1 MKFSYT
7 KVEGFE
13 PAIIGIRLNMS
24 KDFKDAVS
32 KIDGKMWANAE
43 HTAGVFIIGPND
55 MRICKAL
62 INADN
67 SQKVAGEPNSKFL
80 QMIEV
85 WVCIEAPL
93 CFWKEADTYR
103 HSVKSSTSTMH
114 RIQKYVIDE
123 TCFEP
128 KPNGKISNL
137 IDIQKLEEARQKY
150 NETHDKDVWYDLI
163 YGLGDSWLQTR
174 MWHFNYATLRNICK
188 WREGHKQNCWSGKD
202 NQEMEN
208 FISWAKTLPYADQ
221 LIFDSTEEYNI
232 ENELQKQLGWSV
244 E

>member
-1 MKFSYT
+1 MRFTYT

-13 PAIIGIRLNMS
+13 PAIIGVRLNMS
-24 KDFKDAVS
+24 KNFEDAVS
-32 KIDGKMWANAE
+32 KMDSEWETHLNYNNDEVYTTYA
-43 HTAGVFIIGPND
+43 IGPED
-55 MRICKAL
+55 LRICKNL
-62 INADN
+62 IAADEKKNAG
-67 SQKVAGEPNSKFL
+67 QPNSKFL

-85 WVCIEAPL
+85 WVCVEAPL
-93 CFWKEADTYR
+93 AYWKEADTYR

-128 KPNGKISNL
+128 KPNGKISSL
-137 IDIQKLEEARQKY
+137 IDIQKLEEARQKF

-202 NQEMEN
+202 NPKMEN
-208 FISWAKTLPYADQ
+208 FITWAKTLPYANNF
-221 LIFDSTEEYNI
+221 LFDEVINGKD
-232 ENELQKQLGWSV
+232 L
-244 E
+244 

>member
-1 MKFSYT
+1 MRFTYT

-24 KDFKDAVS
+24 KDYEDAVT
-32 KIDGKMWANAE
+32 KMDSMLSM
-43 HTAGVFIIGPND
+43 GGRRIGPED
-55 MRICKAL
+55 MRICKNL
-62 INADN
+62 IKADESKNAG
-67 SQKVAGEPNSKFL
+67 QPNSKFL

-85 WVCIEAPL
+85 WVCVEAPL

-114 RIQKYVIDE
+114 RIGKYIIDE

-128 KPNGKISNL
+128 KPTTGKISSL
-137 IDIQKLEEARQKY
+137 IDVQKLEEARQKY
-150 NETHDKDVWYDLI
+150 NETHDKDIWYDLI

-188 WREGHKQNCWSGKD
+188 WREGHKQNCWSGMD
-202 NQEMEN
+202 NPEMEN
-208 FISWAKTLPYADQ
+208 FIAWAKELPYADEF
-221 LIFDSTEEYNI
+221 IFDER
-232 ENELQKQLGWSV
+232 
-244 E
+244 

>member
-13 PAIIGIRLNMS
+13 PAIIGLRLPMS
-24 KDFKDAVS
+24 KDYEDAKSKSDSKFYPHIKISDGTASPVDFEIGKD
-32 KIDGKMWANAE
+32 DL
-43 HTAGVFIIGPND
+43 
-55 MRICKAL
+55 RICKNL
-62 INADN
+62 IKADEGK
-67 SQKVAGEPNSKFL
+67 SAGQPNSKFL

-93 CFWKEADTYR
+93 CFWREADTYR
-103 HSVKSSTSTMH
+103 HSVKNSTSTMH

-128 KPNGKISNL
+128 KPSGKISRL
-137 IDIQKLEEARQKY
+137 IDIQKLEETRQIY

-188 WREGHKQNCWSGKD
+188 WREEHKQNTWSGKD
-202 NQEMEN
+202 NPEMEN
-208 FISWAKTLPYADQ
+208 FIAWAKELPYADEF
-221 LIFDSTEEYNI
+221 IFDKE
-232 ENELQKQLGWSV
+232 
-244 E
+244 

>member
-1 MKFSYT
+1 MRFTYT

-13 PAIIGIRLNMS
+13 PAILGVHLNMS
-24 KDFKDAVS
+24 KDYYDAVS
-32 KIDGKMWANAE
+32 KIDSGKNE
-43 HTAGVFIIGPND
+43 DGFIFGEND
-55 MRICKAL
+55 LRICKNC
-62 INADN
+62 IKADGA
-67 SQKVAGEPNSKFL
+67 KKTAGEPNSKFL

-114 RIQKYVIDE
+114 RIGKYIIDE

-128 KPNGKISNL
+128 KPTNGKISSL
-137 IDIQKLEEARQKY
+137 IDVQKLEEARQKF

-174 MWHFNYATLRNICK
+174 MWHFNYSTLRNICQ
-188 WREGHKQNCWSGKD
+188 WRLHHKQNTWSGDD
-202 NQEMEN
+202 NDTMEN
-208 FISWAKTLPYADQ
+208 FMKWAKTLPYAQ
-221 LIFDSTEEYNI
+221 EFLFEEY
-232 ENELQKQLGWSV
+232 K
-244 E
+244 